1 VRTCENCGMNAVDSH
16 GICQNCGWHEPQ
28 MNDSSPSLG
37 ETRAA
42 EIPTSQAGARNS
54 SSPVKSGEP
63 GGAPPSPFERTV
75 DLPRYSPLA
84 TQGSRAGTSGA
95 PNTYGGT
102 GRYCGT
108 CGARIERGEVFCG
121 QCGTPVGASG
131 NSYDA
136 SGGGR
141 SSPTGASS
149 RYIVGDE
156 DVWSPAHGDAL
167 TEAMVPSPP
176 PPIPAQY
183 NRGAPG
189 VPYNQY
195 SATNYPASQENES
208 ARTTRII
215 WGVLCL
221 VASLLVAGAA
231 VLVAV
236 HR

>member
-1 VRTCENCGMNAVDSH
+1 MRTCENCGMNAVDSY

-42 EIPTSQAGARNS
+42 EIPASQAGARNS
-54 SSPVKSGEP
+54 SSPMKSGEA
-63 GGAPPSPFERTV
+63 GGASPSAFERTV
-75 DLPRYSPLA
+75 DLPRYSPPVA
-84 TQGSRAGTSGA
+84 QGSRAGTSGT
-95 PNTYGGT
+95 PNTYGGN

-108 CGARIERGEVFCG
+108 CGARIEQGEVFCG

-156 DVWSPAHGDAL
+156 DVWSPARGDAL

-183 NRGAPG
+183 NRAAPG

-195 SATNYPASQENES
+195 SATNYAASPENQS
-208 ARTTRII
+208 ARATRII
-215 WGVLCL
+215 WGILCL

-231 VLVAV
+231 VLVAI
-236 HR
+236 R

>member
-1 VRTCENCGMNAVDSH
+1 VRTCENCGANAVDSR
-16 GICQNCGWHEPQ
+16 GICQNCGWHEPR

-42 EIPTSQAGARNS
+42 EIPSSQAGSRNS
-54 SSPVKSGEP
+54 SSSVQSSEA

-75 DLPRYSPLA
+75 DLPRYSPPAAQA
-84 TQGSRAGTSGA
+84 TRTGTSGA

-136 SGGGR
+136 QGGGR
-141 SSPTGASS
+141 SSPTGTSS
-149 RYIVGDE
+149 RYSVGE
-156 DVWSPAHGDAL
+156 EEVWSPAHEDAL
-167 TEAMVPSPP
+167 TEAIIPSPP
-176 PPIPAQY
+176 PPMPAHY

-189 VPYNQY
+189 TPYNQY
-195 SATNYPASQENES
+195 SGTSYAASPESGS

-231 VLVAV
+231 VLIAV
-236 HR
+236 R